1 MMRAEGMDRRAEAV
15 DDSLQPF
22 RLGRQRLRGQHV
34 RLGDTAH
41 TILSRSNYPPTV
53 ATLLG
58 ELLAL
63 TVVLGGSLKYDGI
76 FTAQANGDGPIRTL
90 VADLTSA
97 GALRGYAAYDAAAI
111 AASSEDAARD
121 PVPRLLGAGH
131 LAFTVDQG
139 PKTERY
145 QGIVE
150 LEGASLSEC
159 AHTYF
164 RQSEQIASVIKLAAG
179 MTGGLWRAGALMLQ
193 RVPGEGGEAGVEAAL
208 EDGGLYGVE
217 EVDPDEDWRRAVILM
232 SSVTSRELLDPAL
245 GSKRLL
251 FRLFHAEGVR
261 LHRARS
267 LHFACRCSRDR
278 VVTILRAIPRAEL
291 ESLTVDGVVVVTC
304 QFCNQTETFDTAA
317 LDALYAA

>member
-1 MMRAEGMDRRAEAV
+1 MSGAGATGEPPG
-15 DDSLQPF
+15 DSLQPF

-34 RLGDTAH
+34 RLGATAH
-41 TILSRSNYPPTV
+41 TILSQTDYPPDV

-76 FTAQANGDGPIRTL
+76 FTAQARGDGPVRTL

-97 GALRGYAAYDAAAI
+97 GALRGYASFDRDALAALG
-111 AASSEDAARD
+111 AEPERE

-139 PKTERY
+139 SDTERY

-150 LEGASLSEC
+150 LEGGTLSAC

-164 RQSEQIASVIKLAAG
+164 RQSEQIATVIKLAAAPVAG
-179 MTGGLWRAGALMLQ
+179 AWRAGALMLQ
-193 RVPGEGGEAGVEAAL
+193 RVPGEGGIDIDLQAHDAGA
-208 EDGGLYGVE
+208 GLDWAE
-217 EVDPDEDWRRAVILM
+217 NNPEEDWRRAVILM
-232 SSVTSRELLDPAL
+232 SSVSVAELLDPAL
-245 GSKRLL
+245 GSERLL
-251 FRLFHAEGVR
+251 YRLFHAEGVR
-261 LHRARS
+261 LVRPRE
-267 LHFACRCSRDR
+267 LRFACRCSRER
-278 VVTILRAIPRAEL
+278 VVNVLRSLPRGEIEAL
-291 ESLTVDGVVVVTC
+291 KVDGRVIVTC
-304 QFCNQTETFDTAA
+304 QFCHRAESFDDAA

>member
-1 MMRAEGMDRRAEAV
+1 MGAAGTKLRIEGA
-15 DDSLQPF
+15 DDALQPF
-22 RLGRQRLRGQHV
+22 RIGRQRLRGQHV

-41 TILSRSNYPPTV
+41 TILSQSDYPPPV

-76 FTAQANGDGPIRTL
+76 FTAQAKGDGPVRTL
-90 VADLTSA
+90 IADLTSQ
-97 GALRGYAAYDAAAI
+97 GALRGYAAFDAEALAV
-111 AASSEDAARD
+111 ANEASARD

-150 LEGASLSEC
+150 LEGGSLSAC
-159 AHTYF
+159 AHAYF

-179 MTGGLWRAGALMLQ
+179 ISGGLWRAGALMLQ
-193 RVPGEGGEAGVEAAL
+193 RVPGEGGDLSANTVL
-208 EDGGLYGVE
+208 EDRGLYGVDD
-217 EVDPDEDWRRAVILM
+217 VDPDEDWRRAVILM
-232 SSVTSRELLDPAL
+232 SSVSSRELLEPAL
-245 GSKRLL
+245 GSERLL

-261 LHRARS
+261 LHRARP
-267 LHFACRCSRDR
+267 LHFGCRCSRER
-278 VVTILRAIPRAEL
+278 VVTILRSIPRAEV
-291 ESLTVDGVVVVTC
+291 ESLKVDGVVVVTC
-304 QFCNQTETFDTAA
+304 QFCHQSETFDVAA